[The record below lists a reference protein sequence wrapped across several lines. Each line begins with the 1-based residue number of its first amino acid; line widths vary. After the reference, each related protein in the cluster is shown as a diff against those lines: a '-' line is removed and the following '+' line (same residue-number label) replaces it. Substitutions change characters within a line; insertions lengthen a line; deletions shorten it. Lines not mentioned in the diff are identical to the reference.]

1 MKLSSMPRF
10 IEHQRIENR
19 EQQQLMTE
27 HYWHIV
33 IQMVFVLHEQTIITA
48 TKNIRIEINY

>member
-19 EQQQLMTE
+19 EQQLMTE